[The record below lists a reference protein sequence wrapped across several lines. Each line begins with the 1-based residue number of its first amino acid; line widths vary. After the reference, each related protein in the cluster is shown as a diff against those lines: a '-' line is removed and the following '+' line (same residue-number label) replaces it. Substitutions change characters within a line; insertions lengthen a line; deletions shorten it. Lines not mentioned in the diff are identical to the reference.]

1 MIILDTRNVTGNIS
15 FSGTQS
21 GNILD
26 PDTGEKTGEL
36 YYCSFRYNASLNGK
50 MNLDTRSITAS
61 SSGKAVGTSGGYFC
75 SQVPDRSAS
84 ISLYGSLNESHTF
97 ASGTDHGGDNWSV
110 SR

>member
-26 PDTGEKTGEL
+26 PDTGEEIQTPL
-36 YYCSFRYNASLNGK
+36 YCSFRYSSSLHGK
-50 MNLDTRSITAS
+50 MNLETRSITAS
-61 SSGKAVGTSGGYFC
+61 SSGKIVSTSGGYC
-75 SQVPDRSAS
+75 AS
-84 ISLYGSLNESHTF
+84 IPDKSLTVTLYGSLNESHTF